1 MGRFDAVFVD
11 FYGTV
16 TGGDRLAVE
25 RACRK
30 VVEAFGVPLSPSAF
44 AVRWGEVFFATLE
57 RRNHADFR
65 TLYECE
71 MESLRRTLAGWTE
84 ADGLD
89 LGPYVQEIEDY
100 WRDPPVHPDAVDF
113 LARCPLPMCCVSNAD
128 TIPLLSAIGRHD
140 LRFDAVVSSEASRS
154 YKPDSA
160 IFERAMRALGVDASR
175 VIHVGDSLHS
185 DIRGA
190 QGAGI
195 ATAWVCRDDRI
206 HDIGDCKPEYQI
218 STLDE
223 ILALL

>member
-30 VVEAFGVPLSPSAF
+30 VVEAFDVPLTPSAF
-44 AVRWGEVFFATLE
+44 AVHWGEVFFATLA
-57 RRNHADFR
+57 RRNHAEFR

-71 MESLRRTLAGWTE
+71 IESLRRSLSEWGAV
-84 ADGLD
+84 DGID
-89 LGPYVQEIEDY
+89 LGPFVEEIENY
-100 WRDPPVHPDAVDF
+100 WADPPVHDDAVDF
-113 LARCPLPMCCVSNAD
+113 LARCPLPTCCVSNAD
-128 TIPLLSAIGRHD
+128 TAPLLSAIRKHD

-160 IFERAMRALGVDASR
+160 IFERAMKTLGVDASR
-175 VIHVGDSLHS
+175 VVHVGDSLHS

-190 QGAGI
+190 HGAGI
-195 ATAWVCRDDRI
+195 STAWVCRDDRI
-206 HDIGDCKPEYQI
+206 HDIGNCKPQYQI

-223 ILALL
+223 LLALL